1 MAARTGFK
9 FFPMPIHSIL
19 LFVVWLL
26 MNNTLAAG
34 HLFLALVLSIT
45 IPWLLAGLQS
55 AHPPIQKPGLAVRY
69 SLMVLMDI
77 VTANVEV
84 ALKVIGPMAKLKP
97 AFVAIQLDIESDLGI
112 TLLASTV
119 SLTPG
124 TVSAEISEDKKWLYI
139 HTLHLDDEQALINS
153 IKQRYEQPLMEILG
167 C

>member
-1 MAARTGFK
+1 MAAPTGFK

-19 LFVVWLL
+19 LFIVWLL

-34 HLFLALVLSIT
+34 HIFLALVLSIT

-55 AHPPIQKPGLAVRY
+55 AHPPVKKPFLAVRY

-77 VTANVEV
+77 VTANFEV
-84 ALKVIGPMAKLKP
+84 ALKVIGPITKLQPGFIAVKLE
-97 AFVAIQLDIESDLGI
+97 ITSDLGI

-124 TVSAEISEDKKWLYI
+124 TVSAEISEDKQWLYI
-139 HTLHLDDEQALINS
+139 HTLHLEDEQALIDS